1 MLLCRSGAGCWLFH
15 GRRWLDPRS
24 SEDLALVITNLLSLA
39 RKAKPFASCCDL
51 GRVLPILAAV
61 SSAWTQLTS
70 TEITFIDGAHTF
82 RSSPIH
88 SLEANGLQFRSKTPC
103 PPFIDTAAQAPS
115 DLFPLDD
122 DRSHPAGLIVAPT
135 SAPSPRWD
143 TAVSTRPE
151 GPQTSAGIDIRA
163 LLSDAEPATPLP
175 WLVRPARAAQP
186 DSAAVSL
193 VPHPRRDP
201 PGSNTEP
208 AGQPLQ
214 SVSAGGGGA
223 DMPGASSRAAER
235 GHGPAPGASVPDVS
249 QPPRLFPAAE
259 SRLPP
264 LRLALLGLGPTSGG
278 RPLPSQLSARGRRG
292 PRATRTP
299 APASAERGPGPPAGA
314 RRDQPLRPTRL
325 GSSSSPGP
333 RAAAF
338 LLLPTSSASPPAP
351 SALAQVTARNRRPRA
366 TLTRPCL
373 RHRAVL
379 RGHGGGARAAAY
391 IFGACRPRPGP
402 LPGLTPRVG
411 SETGQLAGGQAWLE
425 MDSVSES
432 DSVTARAV
440 RL

>member
-1 MLLCRSGAGCWLFH
+1 MIYSYHNKVREGGRSQVESGDRSLISHYNRLVVFTAGDQESAAYRGRTVVFNPRLQIGCIAEKQNVVVQIWRWMLAFSWPTVARSTQFRRSRSCNHQFAFAGSQGKTLCILLRSRQGTAYS
-15 GRRWLDPRS
+15 GRS
-24 SEDLALVITNLLSLA
+24 
-39 RKAKPFASCCDL
+39 
-51 GRVLPILAAV
+51 IL
-61 SSAWTQLTS
+61 
-70 TEITFIDGAHTF
+70 DGAHTF

-249 QPPRLFPAAE
+249 PPPRLFPAAE

-264 LRLALLGLGPTSGG
+264 LRLALLGLGPTAD
-278 RPLPSQLSARGRRG
+278 QRR
-292 PRATRTP
+292 
-299 APASAERGPGPPAGA
+299 PASAFSIVGQGA
-314 RRDQPLRPTRL
+314 
-325 GSSSSPGP
+325 S
-333 RAAAF
+333 RAARD
-338 LLLPTSSASPPAP
+338 SD
-351 SALAQVTARNRRPRA
+351 ARS
-366 TLTRPCL
+366 
-373 RHRAVL
+373 
-379 RGHGGGARAAAY
+379 
-391 IFGACRPRPGP
+391 
-402 LPGLTPRVG
+402 GLG
-411 SETGQLAGGQAWLE
+411 
-425 MDSVSES
+425 
-432 DSVTARAV
+432 
-440 RL
+440 

>member
-1 MLLCRSGAGCWLFH
+1 MSFINNEHMISSYYKKVREGSRSQVESGDRSLISHYNRLVVFTAGDQESAAYRGRTVVFNPRLQIGCIAEKQNVVVQIWRWMLAFSWPTVARSTQFRRSRSCNHQFAFAGSQGKTLCILLRSRQGTAYS
-15 GRRWLDPRS
+15 GRS
-24 SEDLALVITNLLSLA
+24 
-39 RKAKPFASCCDL
+39 
-51 GRVLPILAAV
+51 IL
-61 SSAWTQLTS
+61 
-70 TEITFIDGAHTF
+70 DGAHTF

-249 QPPRLFPAAE
+249 PPPRLFPAAE

-264 LRLALLGLGPTSGG
+264 LRLALLGLGPTAD
-278 RPLPSQLSARGRRG
+278 QRR
-292 PRATRTP
+292 
-299 APASAERGPGPPAGA
+299 PASAFSIVGQGA
-314 RRDQPLRPTRL
+314 
-325 GSSSSPGP
+325 S
-333 RAAAF
+333 RAARD
-338 LLLPTSSASPPAP
+338 SD
-351 SALAQVTARNRRPRA
+351 ARS
-366 TLTRPCL
+366 
-373 RHRAVL
+373 
-379 RGHGGGARAAAY
+379 
-391 IFGACRPRPGP
+391 
-402 LPGLTPRVG
+402 GLG
-411 SETGQLAGGQAWLE
+411 
-425 MDSVSES
+425 
-432 DSVTARAV
+432 
-440 RL
+440 